1 MICNRS
7 RNFSRI
13 VNHGCRAPPVRSAA
27 LASIEEKEGK
37 KKKRILNEAEAGGG
51 GGQAYNELEG
61 VGGGGAYA
69 VGAGELG
76 LAVEA
81 PLAGAAVRARG
92 AGVPDLDSTPQEN
105 RNQSIVLREEKQKLP
120 DGLVPDVRRFTYI
133 GSRSSQ
139 EPEQEE
145 EEEGRRRER
154 SRPNRRRCTTEGAAH
169 VPLLVR
175 PTPTTFL

>member
-1 MICNRS
+1 M
-7 RNFSRI
+7 
-13 VNHGCRAPPVRSAA
+13 
-27 LASIEEKEGK
+27 
-37 KKKRILNEAEAGGG
+37 
-51 GGQAYNELEG
+51 
-61 VGGGGAYA
+61 
-69 VGAGELG
+69 GAGELG

-92 AGVPDLDSTPQEN
+92 AGVPDLDSTPKKTEIN
-105 RNQSIVLREEKQKLP
+105 PLREGKIKRRRLP

-139 EPEQEE
+139 EPEREEDE

-154 SRPNRRRCTTEGAAH
+154 SRPNRRRCTEGAAH

>member
-1 MICNRS
+1 M
-7 RNFSRI
+7 
-13 VNHGCRAPPVRSAA
+13 
-27 LASIEEKEGK
+27 
-37 KKKRILNEAEAGGG
+37 
-51 GGQAYNELEG
+51 
-61 VGGGGAYA
+61 
-69 VGAGELG
+69 GAGELG

-105 RNQSIVLREEKQKLP
+105 RNQSIVLREEEKKLP
-120 DGLVPDVRRFTYI
+120 DGLVPHVRRFTYI

>member
-1 MICNRS
+1 M
-7 RNFSRI
+7 
-13 VNHGCRAPPVRSAA
+13 
-27 LASIEEKEGK
+27 
-37 KKKRILNEAEAGGG
+37 
-51 GGQAYNELEG
+51 
-61 VGGGGAYA
+61 
-69 VGAGELG
+69 GAGELG

-105 RNQSIVLREEKQKLP
+105 RNQSIVLREEEKKLP
-120 DGLVPDVRRFTYI
+120 DGLVPHVRRFTYI
-133 GSRSSQ
+133 GSRSFQ
-139 EPEQEE
+139 EAEREEE

-154 SRPNRRRCTTEGAAH
+154 SRPNRRRCTEGAAH